1 MHTVTTPT
9 PPLSQP
15 SIDDRVYPAYKI
27 ALLVEVLREDGVAPT
42 DALRG
47 SALDTEA
54 LLQPATRISYRQL
67 LTVFGNALALSPDP
81 AIALRAGRRIHMT
94 NYGLY
99 GYALVSQP
107 TIRDS
112 FEFAVRH
119 HKLATPT
126 VNMRLREDGPVAA
139 WVIESAFELDRAS
152 DLYRFII
159 EFQFA
164 INLSLSK
171 DMIGDQAQPSQV
183 CAVYPAPAY
192 AGRYA
197 EYLDCDDW
205 LFRQPVNEVRFDARL
220 LDARPSLANPI
231 TAAMLRET
239 CDRMLGEMQTAT
251 GVASKVHGILLQ
263 NPGQFPDEEQ
273 TAHKLHMV
281 SRTLRRKL
289 AAEGTSYKQILSEVR
304 KQLAIKYLRETRVSV
319 EDVAA
324 ALGFS
329 DASSFRQA
337 FKRWTDRTPSDYR
350 PD

>member
-1 MHTVTTPT
+1 MPNSL
-9 PPLSQP
+9 PPQP
-15 SIDDRVYPAYKI
+15 SIDDRVYPAYKV
-27 ALLVEVLREDGVAPT
+27 ALLVEILRENGVAPA

-47 SALDTEA
+47 SALEA
-54 LLQPATRISYRQL
+54 SSLIDPSTRISYRQL
-67 LTVFGNALALSPDP
+67 LAVYSNAIALSPDP
-81 AIALRAGRRIHMT
+81 AIALRAGRHIHMT

-99 GYALVSQP
+99 GYALVSSP

-112 FEFAVRH
+112 FEFAVRY

-126 VNMRLREDGPVAA
+126 VTMHLWEEGGLAA

-171 DMIGDQAQPSQV
+171 DMIGDQARPSEV
-183 CAVYPAPAY
+183 RASYPAPHY
-192 AGRYA
+192 ANRYA
-197 EYLDCDDW
+197 EYLDCNIF
-205 LFRQPVNEVRFDARL
+205 LFDQPTNEVRFDAAL
-220 LDARPSLANPI
+220 LDMRPSLANPI

-239 CDRMLGEMQTAT
+239 CDRMLGEMQTST

-263 NPGQFPDEEQ
+263 QPGQFPDEEEV
-273 TAHKLHMV
+273 AHKLHMV

-289 AAEGTSYKQILSEVR
+289 ATEGTSYKQILSEVR

-337 FKRWTDRTPSDYR
+337 FKRWTDKAPSDYR